1 MTPEEKKQQ
10 AADLKNRLD
19 DTFAKLDT
27 LTADVAVKTAKLK
40 QDMKSLK
47 AALETELAQRAE

>member
-1 MTPEEKKQQ
+1 MTPEEKKQR
-10 AADLKNRLD
+10 AAELKSRLN
-19 DTFAKLDT
+19 DTFARLDT

-47 AALETELAQRAE
+47 ASLETELAHRTK